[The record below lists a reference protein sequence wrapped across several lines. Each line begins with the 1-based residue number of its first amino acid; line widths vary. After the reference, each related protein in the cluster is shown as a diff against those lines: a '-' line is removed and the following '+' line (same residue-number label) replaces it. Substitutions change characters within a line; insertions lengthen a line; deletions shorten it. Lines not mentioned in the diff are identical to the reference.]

1 MFEGKQTYVN
11 LESADKPL
19 ENPISQSTV
28 ETVRLQRLAKM
39 RNKVIEHDCA
49 GILLYDP
56 LNIRYATDTSNMQ
69 VWTMHNPARYCMV
82 MADGP
87 VILWD
92 YHNCDHLS
100 EDHAT
105 VHEIRPAISCFY
117 FSAGTRLQE
126 RTKRWGAEILD
137 VIKQYGGGNMRLA
150 VDKCEPEGLF
160 LLRDLGLQIVEG
172 QELTETARKIK
183 SAEEIELMEWT
194 IKVCEQGMWR
204 MRERSR
210 DGKTENEVW
219 AELHY
224 ENIRNGGE
232 WIETRLLSAG
242 ERTNPWFRESSA
254 HVMHRGDML
263 AFDTDMIGPYGY
275 CADISRSWTVEH
287 TPPTTEQKEIYH
299 VAMDHIHHNEDLLKP
314 GMSFAEFNDKSFRI
328 PEIYQKNRYGSA
340 LHGVGLCDEFPAIP
354 THVDF
359 AKATDGAF
367 EPGEVMCVESYTGA
381 EGGREGV
388 KLEIQVLITEDG
400 HRRLDTFPFED
411 WGWAGA
417 A

>member
-11 LESADKPL
+11 VEAADQPL
-19 ENPISQSTV
+19 ENPIAHSTV

-39 RNKVIEHDCA
+39 RRKVIEHNCA
-49 GILLYDP
+49 GILLFDP

-92 YHNCDHLS
+92 YHNCEHLS
-100 EDHAT
+100 ENHAT
-105 VHEIRPAISCFY
+105 VDEIRPAISCFY

-137 VIKQYGGGNMRLA
+137 VVKQHGGGNARLA

-160 LLRDLGLQIVEG
+160 LLKDLGLDIIEG

-183 SAEEIELMEWT
+183 SPEEIELMDWT

-204 MRERSR
+204 MRAHSR

-242 ERTNPWFRESSA
+242 ERTNPWFAESSA
-254 HVMHRGDML
+254 HVMHTGDML

-275 CADISRSWTVEH
+275 CSDISRSWTVEH
-287 TPPTTEQKEIYH
+287 TPPTPEQSEIYH
-299 VAMDHIHHNEDLLKP
+299 VAMDHIHHNEALLKP
-314 GMSFAEFNDKSFRI
+314 GMSFAEFNKASFQI
-328 PEIYQKNRYGSA
+328 PERYQKNRYGSA

-359 AKATDGAF
+359 AKASEGVF
-367 EPGEVMCVESYTGA
+367 EPGEVVCVESYTGT
-381 EGGREGV
+381 ECGREGV

>member
-11 LESADKPL
+11 VEAADKPL
-19 ENPISQSTV
+19 ENPIAWETV
-28 ETVRLQRLAKM
+28 KTVRLQRLEKL
-39 RNKVIEHDCA
+39 RRKVIEHGCGA
-49 GILLYDP
+49 ILLFDP

-69 VWTMHNPARYCMV
+69 VWTMHNPARYCIV
-82 MADGP
+82 PAEGP

-92 YHNCDHLS
+92 YHNCAHLS
-100 EDHAT
+100 EDHET
-105 VHEIRPAISCFY
+105 VDEIRPAISCFY

-126 RTKRWGAEILD
+126 RTRKWAAEILD
-137 VIKQYGGGNMRLA
+137 VVKQVGGGNMRLA
-150 VDKCEPEGLF
+150 VDKCEPEGIFSLSN
-160 LLRDLGLQIVEG
+160 LGLDIIEG

-183 SAEEIELMEWT
+183 SAEELELMDWT
-194 IKVCEQGMWR
+194 IKVCEAGMWR
-204 MRERSR
+204 MRAAST

-242 ERTNPWFRESSA
+242 ERTNPWFRECSA
-254 HVMHRGDML
+254 HVMRKGDIL
-263 AFDTDMIGPYGY
+263 AFDTDMVGPYGY
-275 CADISRSWTVEH
+275 CADISRTWTVEH
-287 TPPTTEQKEIYH
+287 TEPTPDQRELYH
-299 VAMDHIHHNEDLLKP
+299 VALDHIHHNEALLKP
-314 GMSFAEFNDKSFRI
+314 GTTFAEFNEASFRI
-328 PEIYQKNRYGSA
+328 PEPYRKNRYGSA
-340 LHGVGLCDEFPAIP
+340 LHGVGLCDEFPSIP

-359 AKATDGAF
+359 AKSTEGVF
-367 EPGEVMCVESYTGA
+367 EPGQVICVESYTGA
-381 EGGREGV
+381 DGGREGV

-417 A
+417 G